1 MVVASLRT
9 TISNLLGNV
18 MKTRYLITLVAAAL
32 VMAAASSPNAG
43 ATPISGSI
51 TLSSGGVIPTSLN
64 GTNLSN
70 STKFELVGDS
80 QTTGLQTGDFTSVPI
95 GSVLPTSTTGEPG
108 VSLDL
113 SNITA
118 FTFGNAAFGTFDA
131 MSLIILTQT
140 ATNLDIFVTG
150 TFVPGTDF
158 PAGST
163 APLGASDHISLN
175 ETGVGANE
183 SISWG
188 ATFAS
193 PPAAPPTVPEPAPLF
208 LIGTGLCLM
217 VLLRSRNGVR
227 T

>member
-1 MVVASLRT
+1 
-9 TISNLLGNV
+9 
-18 MKTRYLITLVAAAL
+18 MKTRFFISLVAATLA
-32 VMAAASSPNAG
+32 MAVTSPPNAG
-43 ATPISGSI
+43 ATPINGSI
-51 TLSSGGVIPTSLN
+51 TLSSGGVLPGSLN
-64 GTNLSN
+64 GTNLSD

-80 QTTGLQTGDFTSVPI
+80 QTTGLQTGDFLSVPI

-113 SNITA
+113 GNITA

-131 MSLIILTQT
+131 TTLVILPGRT

-150 TFVPGTDF
+150 TFTPGTDF
-158 PAGST
+158 PIGSI

-208 LIGTGLCLM
+208 LMGTGLCLI

>member
-1 MVVASLRT
+1 
-9 TISNLLGNV
+9 
-18 MKTRYLITLVAAAL
+18 MKTRFLIALVAATLATG
-32 VMAAASSPNAG
+32 VTSPPDAG

-51 TLSSGGVIPTSLN
+51 TLSSGGVLPGSLN

-70 STKFELVGDS
+70 STKFELVGDT
-80 QTTGLQTGDFTSVPI
+80 QTTGLQTGDFLSVPI
-95 GSVLPTSTTGEPG
+95 GSLLPTSTTGEPS

-113 SNITA
+113 ANITA
-118 FTFGNAAFGTFDA
+118 FTFGDAAFGTFDA
-131 MSLIILTQT
+131 TTLLILTQT
-140 ATNLDIFVTG
+140 PTNLDIFITG
-150 TFVPGTDF
+150 TFTPGTDF

-193 PPAAPPTVPEPAPLF
+193 PPAAPPTIPEPGPLF
-208 LIGTGLCLM
+208 LMGTGLCLI
-217 VLLRSRNGVR
+217 VLLRRRNGVR